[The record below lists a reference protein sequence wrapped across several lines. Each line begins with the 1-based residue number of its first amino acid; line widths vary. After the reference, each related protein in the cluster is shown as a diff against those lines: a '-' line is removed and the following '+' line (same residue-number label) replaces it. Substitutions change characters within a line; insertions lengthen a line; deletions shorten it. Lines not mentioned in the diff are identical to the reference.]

1 MDIVDRLRGKEIT
14 HSNTPYAEI
23 AKEAAAE
30 IIRLRKERDEARAA
44 MAWQPIETAPKD
56 ETEILVG
63 KYINGEWRVCQ
74 SAWCHFPGHDNHVQ
88 GYEPDVWWWHIDA
101 DWGGITD
108 DEGPAHWMP
117 LTPPE
122 ATK

>member
-30 IIRLRKERDEARAA
+30 ITRLRKERDEARAA
-44 MAWQPIETAPKD
+44 LTSVRDAIVRADPYVLTCTLWMPDSMSETVVD
-56 ETEILVG
+56 
-63 KYINGEWRVCQ
+63 
-74 SAWCHFPGHDNHVQ
+74 F
-88 GYEPDVWWWHIDA
+88 IDA
-101 DWGGITD
+101 ALPT
-108 DEGPAHWMP
+108 
-117 LTPPE
+117 PE